1 MNGKDLT
8 NRLRRV
14 SPPFQPDLI
23 FHKAAQKHMTAIV
36 EWNDRNIKNLA
47 FLSEFSTFGDDAP
60 TEVIVYPDGC
70 VKIFF
75 ECNPEEPGAT
85 VLGINSEPTKFKL
98 KRNSTY
104 FVFVTYSHLSMN
116 LMLSSAELL
125 NCQFDLRDIV
135 SPKSHHIFSRWER
148 IAAAASFDERV
159 KIACEEV
166 NRLLVNDAYSPNLSE
181 FCSLAMCV
189 SSKTVKMR
197 DLEDFTGYSERH
209 CREEFR
215 KYFGISPKR
224 YNRIL
229 RFQGTIKLWCE
240 QEPSAFSR
248 IIDTYGYYD
257 QSHLIKELK
266 QFTGET
272 PTRFRSRCVA
282 R

>member
-1 MNGKDLT
+1 
-8 NRLRRV
+8 
-14 SPPFQPDLI
+14 
-23 FHKAAQKHMTAIV
+23 MTALV
-36 EWNDRNIKNLA
+36 KWNDRNIKNLA
-47 FLSEFSTFGDDAP
+47 FLFEFTTLDDDES
-60 TEVIVYPDGC
+60 TEVILYPDGC

-75 ECNPEEPGAT
+75 ECNPEEPGAV
-85 VLGINSEPTKFKL
+85 VLGINSEPTRLKL
-98 KRNSTY
+98 KKNSTY
-104 FVFVTYSHLSMN
+104 FVFVSYSHLSMN
-116 LMLSSAELL
+116 LLLSSAELL

-148 IAAAASFDERV
+148 IAVAASFDERAR
-159 KIACEEV
+159 IACEEI

-189 SSKTVKMR
+189 SSKIVKMSE
-197 DLEDFTGYSERH
+197 LEDFTGYSERH

-229 RFQGTIKLWCE
+229 RFQGTIKSWRE
-240 QEPSAFSR
+240 REYTEFSR
-248 IIDTYGYYD
+248 IIDEYGYYD

-266 QFTGET
+266 CFTGET
-272 PTRFRSRCVA
+272 PMSFRSRCTA